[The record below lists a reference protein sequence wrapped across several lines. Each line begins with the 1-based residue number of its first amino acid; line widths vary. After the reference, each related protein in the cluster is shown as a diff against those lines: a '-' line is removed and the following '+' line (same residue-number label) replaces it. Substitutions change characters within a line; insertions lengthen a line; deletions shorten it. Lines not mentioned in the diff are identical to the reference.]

1 MYTRRG
7 DLRADIMGT
16 KRRRNG
22 EDVSLADTSFA
33 ETTKEPES
41 PTPMPRPQT
50 PPPRTAHEDDSTD
63 DVHPQANSTKT
74 EPVDEDILF
83 SDDNGAVLNSTT
95 KIEPDVD
102 AVLNS
107 TTKIEDDEQDV
118 LPPLLAPPSLR
129 PDSRLSI
136 GEDLPLKMLSYSEQ
150 QKDLLM
156 SSPTK
161 RQTVIKPVVRVNEPR
176 LVISKLVL
184 TNFKLYAGVQEI
196 GPFHPSFSAVVG
208 PNGSGKS
215 NVIDSLLFVFGFRAT
230 KMRQLKLSELIHNL
244 AVDANLRPEYCQ
256 VDIHF
261 HSVLDDPE
269 DESHCEVVPDLEIII
284 LRRATQ
290 QNQSTYYIDKRTL
303 NYTEVTNYL
312 KDRGVDLDHKRFLI
326 LQGEVE
332 LIAQMKA
339 KAERDNEDG
348 LLEYLEDIIGTAR
361 YKLLIEELLQRV
373 DVLNETCR
381 EKELRVE
388 LVEKD
393 KTSMEPLKEEALR
406 FLEKEK
412 QLVHKRLLRYQVLIF
427 EQTDKAE
434 AAEAKA
440 QELQAKLDQE
450 RADNQELI
458 DLVADIVKEIERL
471 KGQCADIDPQ
481 LSKAIKQQKDL
492 NRQKVAAEER
502 YKNSQSKLKKFEK
515 QKESLEHQLNTNR
528 TKLKQLEADG
538 AKERA
543 ELEQLNQNLVTEKQ
557 KLDAIKSKLHENTKH
572 LRVQIEDLQRQ
583 LSPWNEKLSAKDN
596 QILIVKLEG
605 EALEREKNEMINT
618 IKDGQN
624 RMKEIKTE
632 GQTKEADLAELE
644 HKIEKCREQMGLG
657 KDQVAAAEQQ
667 LKAVGEELSILQS
680 KHHELRDRVS
690 QSQNRDKVLD
700 LLMRLQRLG
709 RITGFHGRLG
719 DLGRIDPQYD
729 VAISTASGAGLD
741 SLVVDKVETA
751 QQCIEYLR
759 KNKLGYANFVCLDKL
774 RKFNLGPMQLPSND
788 VQRLFDLIT
797 PNDPKFAPAFYSKM
811 YDTLVAPLLDIAKHV
826 GYGGGRGGKRY
837 KVVTEDGKVVD
848 TLGAMLGGGT
858 HVARGAMKLTT
869 EAVQIEVDPAEVE
882 ALEQSIRVKQ
892 QEYNESKRDFEQKK
906 DVMVKLQNLY
916 DDTEVLIQKLK
927 LDIDHLVL
935 EKSELKTRLKAMVAD
950 EHKFKD
956 LDEKLDA
963 KEAELKKLNAER
975 KELKAQMKDLETQ
988 IEDLN
993 QQVLNAGG
1001 VNLKVQISKVDSI
1014 QQTIELIMLKTSDAR
1029 KTHRKLTLEVAHGE
1043 KILAEAE
1050 LQIAKL
1056 TEEIEGFVAGQELL
1070 TAELKQVSEL
1080 ISKLEAERLKWELEL
1095 EKIEQDLE
1103 EQNERINKFRLMEI
1117 EMTNEIETVTAKAA
1131 KARRHI
1137 EHDQHQLNE
1146 LTVRDTAPYLEWMK
1160 DEAERARYEL
1170 GAINM
1175 MLREELADVHFE
1187 QVEDEISEL
1196 EAYFSEV
1203 QCDIEV
1209 LIEYGLKMADFESR
1223 VDDMNIAV
1231 DERDAV
1237 RAECEELK
1245 HKRLL
1250 EFMEGFNTISMTLKD
1265 MYRMITMGG
1274 NAELELVDSL
1284 DPFSEGILFSV
1295 MPPKKLWRNI
1305 SNLSGGEKTLSSL
1318 ALVFA
1323 LHAYKPTPL
1332 YVMDEIDAALDF
1344 RNVSIVANYIK
1355 ERTKNAQFVVI
1366 SLRNNMFE
1374 LAQQLVGIYK
1384 VDNKTHSITIK
1395 NK

>member
-1 MYTRRG
+1 
-7 DLRADIMGT
+7 MGT

-22 EDVSLADTSFA
+22 EDVSLTDTSFVDA
-33 ETTKEPES
+33 NNVPQS
-41 PTPMPRPQT
+41 PSPIPRPQT
-50 PPPRTAHEDDSTD
+50 PPPVAATPDASIDDIT
-63 DVHPQANSTKT
+63 PQANSTKI
-74 EPVDEDILF
+74 EPVDDDLLF
-83 SDDNGAVLNSTT
+83 SDDAEPVLAITT
-95 KIEPDVD
+95 KIEDGAEP
-102 AVLNS
+102 VLAS
-107 TTKIEDDEQDV
+107 TTKIEDEADDV
-118 LPPLLAPPSLR
+118 LPPFLAPPSLR
-129 PDSRLSI
+129 PDSRHSMS
-136 GEDLPLKMLSYSEQ
+136 EDLPLKMRSYSEQ

-161 RQTVIKPVVRVNEPR
+161 RQTLIKPVIRVNEPR
-176 LVISKLVL
+176 LVIKKLVL
-184 TNFKLYAGVQEI
+184 TDFKLYAGVQEI

-244 AVDANLRPEYCQ
+244 AADANLRPEYCQ

-261 HSVLDDPE
+261 HSVLDDP
-269 DESHCEVVPDLEIII
+269 DDDTHCEILPDLEIVI

-290 QNQSTYYIDKRTL
+290 LNQSTYYIDKRTL
-303 NYTEVTNYL
+303 NYTEVTNFL
-312 KDRGVDLDHKRFLI
+312 KTKGVDLDHKRFLI

-373 DVLNETCR
+373 DVLNESCR
-381 EKELRVE
+381 EKELRFE

-393 KTSMEPLKEEALR
+393 KSGMEPLKDEALR

-412 QLVHKRLLRYQVLIF
+412 QLVHNRLLRYQVLIV
-427 EQTDKAE
+427 EHTDKAE
-434 AAEAKA
+434 AAETKAK
-440 QELQAKLDQE
+440 ELQAKLDQE
-450 RADNQELI
+450 REDNQELI
-458 DLVADIVKEIERL
+458 DLVADVVKEIERL
-471 KGQCADIDPQ
+471 KGQCSDIDPQ

-502 YKNSQSKLKKFEK
+502 YKNSQSKLKKLEK
-515 QKESLEHQLNTNR
+515 QRETLEHQLNLNR
-528 TKLKQLEADG
+528 TKLNQMESDG

-543 ELEQLNQNLVTEKQ
+543 DLELLNKDLVVEKQ
-557 KLDAIKSKLHENTKH
+557 KLDAIKSKLRDNTRH
-572 LRVQIEDLQRQ
+572 LTVQLEDLQRK
-583 LSPWNEKLSAKDN
+583 LAPWNEKLSAKN
-596 QILIVKLEG
+596 NEILVVKLTIETIQ
-605 EALEREKNEMINT
+605 LQKDEMVAT
-618 IKDGQN
+618 ITNAQS
-624 RMKEIKTE
+624 RMKEIKVE
-632 GQTKEADLAELE
+632 GQAKEADLAELE
-644 HKIEKCREQMGLG
+644 HKLDKCREQIGLG
-657 KDQVAAAEQQ
+657 KDQVAAAEQR
-667 LKAVGEELSILQS
+667 LSGVSEEMSVLQS

-690 QSQNRDKVLD
+690 QHQNRNKVLD

-709 RITGFHGRLG
+709 RITGFYGRLG
-719 DLGRIDPQYD
+719 DLGRIDPRYD

-741 SLVVDKVETA
+741 SLVVDHVEIA

-759 KNKLGYANFVCLDKL
+759 KNNLGYANFVCLDKL
-774 RKFNLGPMQLPSND
+774 RKFNLGPMHLPSND

-848 TLGAMLGGGT
+848 TLGAMLGGGS

-869 EAVQIEVDPAEVE
+869 DAIQDDVDPAEVE
-882 ALEQSIRVKQ
+882 ALDQKIRVKQ
-892 QEYNESKRDFEQKK
+892 HEYQEAKRDAEEKK
-906 DVMVKLQNLY
+906 GAMAKLQQLAE
-916 DDTEVLIQKLK
+916 DTEFAISRLR
-927 LDIDHLVL
+927 LDIDALVQEKSDLKSRLKRMVAEQHKLEEFDQQVDAKIAVL
-935 EKSELKTRLKAMVAD
+935 EKLKA
-950 EHKFKD
+950 
-956 LDEKLDA
+956 
-963 KEAELKKLNAER
+963 ER
-975 KELKAQMKDLETQ
+975 LQLKAQMKDLESE

-993 QQVLNAGG
+993 QQVMSAGG
-1001 VNLKVQISKVDSI
+1001 VELKIQKSKVDSI
-1014 QQTIELIMLKTSDAR
+1014 EQQIEIIMEKTSDAR
-1029 KTHRKLTLEVAHGE
+1029 KTQRKLALEITHHQKLLE
-1043 KILAEAE
+1043 EAE
-1050 LQIAKL
+1050 VLIAKL

-1070 TAELKQVSEL
+1070 AAELKE
-1080 ISKLEAERLKWELEL
+1080 ISDQIRNLETERLKWELEL

-1117 EMTNEIETVTAKAA
+1117 EMTNEIETITAKAA

-1137 EHDQHQLNE
+1137 EHDQNQLDG
-1146 LTVRDTAPYLEWMK
+1146 LQMRDTTPYLEWMK

-1170 GAINM
+1170 GSITM
-1175 MLREELADVHFE
+1175 LLREELAEVDLAE
-1187 QVEDEISEL
+1187 VEDDIGDL
-1196 EAYFSEV
+1196 EAYFNDV

-1209 LIEYGLKMADFESR
+1209 LIEYGRKMADFDSR
-1223 VDDMNIAV
+1223 LDDMNAAV
-1231 DERDAV
+1231 GERDAV

-1384 VDNKTHSITIK
+1384 VENKTHSITIR